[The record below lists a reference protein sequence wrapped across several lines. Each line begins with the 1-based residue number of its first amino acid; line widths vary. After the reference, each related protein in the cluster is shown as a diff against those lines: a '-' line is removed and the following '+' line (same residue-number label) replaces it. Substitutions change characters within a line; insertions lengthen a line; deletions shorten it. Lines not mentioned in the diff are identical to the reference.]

1 MLTGEHLM
9 GHVEHKRLYLENRL
23 SVIEVRL
30 TEIER
35 EKATLE
41 AERDRER
48 EGLKNLL
55 DYSPSHGTDFFCPDC
70 WAKGVE
76 TVLESLAIPP
86 RRTSTDVL
94 TAPLKSKFPPNRK
107 REFRLISAAC
117 RSRR

>member
-35 EKATLE
+35 EKATLK

-48 EGLKNLL
+48 AGLKRLL
-55 DYSPSHGTDFFCPDC
+55 DYSPSRGTDFLCPDC
-70 WAKGVE
+70 WSKGVE
-76 TVLESLAIPP
+76 TVL
-86 RRTSTDVL
+86 
-94 TAPLKSKFPPNRK
+94 KSIGDPAKEDIYVCPDCPF
-107 REFRLISAAC
+107 EIEVSA
-117 RSRR
+117 

>member
-76 TVLESLAIPP
+76 TVLESIGDPAKEDIYRCPDCP
-86 RRTSTDVL
+86 FEIEV
-94 TAPLKSKFPPNRK
+94 
-107 REFRLISAAC
+107 SA
-117 RSRR
+117 